1 MPAARVYALDETT
14 GEIRFGD
21 GLHGMIPP
29 IGRDSIVA
37 FSYQRTEPGRTGKR
51 SRAGQRRS
59 SPRTA
64 FNLVSPVESVESV
77 IAADQAAGG
86 APPESD
92 DRVLRFGFARL
103 RHRERAVSAR
113 DLEDLALRSSPDIV
127 QARCLIRARSR
138 PAGRRHA
145 RATTRCRTPRRSASS
160 GGCCSMPRPTSLSGA
175 ERAADRG
182 TVRAAGCASTSSC
195 ASPRSTMRARSLV
208 PSRSVWQRSST
219 RPTGG
224 VDKRRM
230 AARRRT
236 RREEDVALALIDT
249 PQLESIADVSAARD
263 HAMARRTAV
272 ARGDQADRARHARRR
287 SRAHPVRDRGGGR
300 MSALAPKLFDRR
312 FQDLVEIGRARLR
325 SLAPE
330 WTDHNAH
337 DPGITLM
344 ELLAWVAEAQ
354 LYSLSR
360 LRRDERASYAALLG
374 LATTGTRGARGL
386 IWPDHLDPGS
396 PAATFARS
404 LVISDDAVVH
414 MVGSE
419 TPTFR
424 PTHTLLWTPGRT
436 VKLETRHADGRTTDH
451 TTMNAR
457 GGPAFLP
464 LGETA
469 GRRVVLA
476 LTFECRDDAGLF
488 GATRQQATKALWSIG
503 VRAATPSGGAAEETR
518 QDRDEQARRPSPLT
532 ATLVVGTERLPVKI
546 VSDSTEGLFTT
557 GVILFD
563 LADVAISPRQ
573 FTIELRAERGL
584 ARAPRVLRIEPNVV
598 PVRQGRAISRE
609 SHDAAGTPDWSF
621 TLDAPGVRFGPGE
634 DPITLQVPEV
644 DGLNNWHRDDDLSD
658 RGPND
663 NVFALNT
670 RTGEVTFGNG
680 VNGRMPPAGSHVLVS
695 YAVSDAEQGNVAR
708 NRRWKVDG
716 FGGAFGVNL
725 RSDDRRR
732 GAVGLDRRPPRS
744 PTQIA

>member
-1 MPAARVYALDETT
+1 M
-14 GEIRFGD
+14 
-21 GLHGMIPP
+21 
-29 IGRDSIVA
+29 
-37 FSYQRTEPGRTGKR
+37 
-51 SRAGQRRS
+51 
-59 SPRTA
+59 
-64 FNLVSPVESVESV
+64 
-77 IAADQAAGG
+77 
-86 APPESD
+86 
-92 DRVLRFGFARL
+92 
-103 RHRERAVSAR
+103 
-113 DLEDLALRSSPDIV
+113 
-127 QARCLIRARSR
+127 
-138 PAGRRHA
+138 
-145 RATTRCRTPRRSASS
+145 
-160 GGCCSMPRPTSLSGA
+160 
-175 ERAADRG
+175 
-182 TVRAAGCASTSSC
+182 
-195 ASPRSTMRARSLV
+195 
-208 PSRSVWQRSST
+208 
-219 RPTGG
+219 
-224 VDKRRM
+224 
-230 AARRRT
+230 
-236 RREEDVALALIDT
+236 
-249 PQLESIADVSAARD
+249 
-263 HAMARRTAV
+263 
-272 ARGDQADRARHARRR
+272 
-287 SRAHPVRDRGGGR
+287 
-300 MSALAPKLFDRR
+300 
-312 FQDLVEIGRARLR
+312 
-325 SLAPE
+325 
-330 WTDHNAH
+330 
-337 DPGITLM
+337 
-344 ELLAWVAEAQ
+344 
-354 LYSLSR
+354 
-360 LRRDERASYAALLG
+360 
-374 LATTGTRGARGL
+374 
-386 IWPDHLDPGS
+386 
-396 PAATFARS
+396 
-404 LVISDDAVVH
+404 
-414 MVGSE
+414 
-419 TPTFR
+419 
-424 PTHTLLWTPGRT
+424 PGRT

-680 VNGRMPPAGSHVLVS
+680 VNGRMPPAGSHVLVR

-725 RSDDRRR
+725 DPMTGGAAPSGWIDDRREAR
-732 GAVGLDRRPPRS
+732 RKSRDEHALVSAADIAAAAASLPLLEVGRAWVVSPQPNVPRTGAVKLVAMRSRPGGKEPARPPETRQWLDAIRRRLIARMPLGTRLVVSAPHYAEFAIDVALEVSQERDPATVKTEVEKALHRRLTLVADTTGTAVRQPGVPVTRRDVAAWLRVTDGVRRVVRLRLVGAHGRVIEEVAVSPSGLPRWNVDRS
-744 PTQIA
+744 TIDVAPQGIAS

>member
-1 MPAARVYALDETT
+1 MK
-14 GEIRFGD
+14 
-21 GLHGMIPP
+21 
-29 IGRDSIVA
+29 
-37 FSYQRTEPGRTGKR
+37 Q
-51 SRAGQRRS
+51 
-59 SPRTA
+59 
-64 FNLVSPVESVESV
+64 
-77 IAADQAAGG
+77 
-86 APPESD
+86 
-92 DRVLRFGFARL
+92 
-103 RHRERAVSAR
+103 
-113 DLEDLALRSSPDIV
+113 
-127 QARCLIRARSR
+127 
-138 PAGRRHA
+138 
-145 RATTRCRTPRRSASS
+145 
-160 GGCCSMPRPTSLSGA
+160 
-175 ERAADRG
+175 
-182 TVRAAGCASTSSC
+182 
-195 ASPRSTMRARSLV
+195 
-208 PSRSVWQRSST
+208 
-219 RPTGG
+219 
-224 VDKRRM
+224 
-230 AARRRT
+230 
-236 RREEDVALALIDT
+236 
-249 PQLESIADVSAARD
+249 
-263 HAMARRTAV
+263 
-272 ARGDQADRARHARRR
+272 
-287 SRAHPVRDRGGGR
+287 
-300 MSALAPKLFDRR
+300 LAPKLFDRR

-325 SLAPE
+325 PLAPN

-354 LYSLSR
+354 LYSVSR
-360 LRRDERASYAALLG
+360 LRKDERASYAALLG
-374 LATTGTRGARGL
+374 LATTGTRSARGL

-396 PAATFARS
+396 PAATHARS

-424 PTHTLLWTPGRT
+424 PTHTLLWMPGRT

-680 VNGRMPPAGSHVLVS
+680 VNGRMPPAGSHVLVR

-725 RSDDRRR
+725 DPMTGGAAPSGWIDDRREAR
-732 GAVGLDRRPPRS
+732 RKSRDEHALVSAADIAAAAASLPLLEVGRAWVVSPQPNVPRTGAVKLVAMRSRPGGKEPARPPETRQWLDAIRRRLIARMPLGTRLVVSAPHYAEFAIDVALEVSQERDPATVKTEVEKALHRRLTLVADTTGTAVRQPGVPVTRRDVAAWLRVTDGVRRVVRLRLVGAHGRVIEEVAVSPSGLPRWNVDRS
-744 PTQIA
+744 TIDVAPQGIAS